1 MVHRCKFF
9 FSMSA
14 TYLHT
19 LNNQTELA
27 TLNTNAVFV
36 LFLFRKYNP
45 TTINLE
51 CLCQISSFSWWRY
64 TCIFDITGIVKV
76 AVSTLIVYRV
86 RFLYYKHVECAD
98 PDFFPK
104 KGWWLG
110 CQTYDLI
117 LFSRRGSPRPIF
129 GYFTRNRIKFSGGG
143 GVRTTWPL
151 LDPRMYRYSGLIHW
165 RSFSLFSVYTG
176 FAACEYLV
184 VFTNIAFHY
193 TARLDFHDQYL
204 SLKGES
210 HRTSKTA

>member
-1 MVHRCKFF
+1 MLKQNLQGYMVHRCKFF

-117 LFSRRGSPRPIF
+117 LFSRGGSPRPIF
-129 GYFTRNRIKFSGGG
+129 GYFTRNWIKFSGGG
-143 GVRTTWPL
+143 GGADHMAP
-151 LDPRMYRYSGLIHW
+151 S
-165 RSFSLFSVYTG
+165 RSAHV
-176 FAACEYLV
+176 
-184 VFTNIAFHY
+184 
-193 TARLDFHDQYL
+193 
-204 SLKGES
+204 
-210 HRTSKTA
+210 

>member
-1 MVHRCKFF
+1 MLKQNLQEYMVHRCKFF

-98 PDFFPK
+98 PDFSPEGVVVGVSDMWFNFIFQRRESKTYFRLLYQELNNIFP
-104 KGWWLG
+104 
-110 CQTYDLI
+110 
-117 LFSRRGSPRPIF
+117 
-129 GYFTRNRIKFSGGG
+129 GGG
-143 GVRTTWPL
+143 GHMTP
-151 LDPRMYRYSGLIHW
+151 S
-165 RSFSLFSVYTG
+165 RSAHV
-176 FAACEYLV
+176 
-184 VFTNIAFHY
+184 
-193 TARLDFHDQYL
+193 
-204 SLKGES
+204 
-210 HRTSKTA
+210 